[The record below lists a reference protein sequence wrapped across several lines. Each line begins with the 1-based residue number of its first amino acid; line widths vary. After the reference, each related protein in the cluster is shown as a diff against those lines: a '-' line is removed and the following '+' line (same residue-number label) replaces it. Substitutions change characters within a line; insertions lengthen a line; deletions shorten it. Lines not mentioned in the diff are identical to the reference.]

1 MAAENINTIQG
12 MAGHPIKVYD
22 ANYDNSK
29 MDQEGFLK
37 VLLTSFQFQDPFET
51 QDIAKFIDNTVKL
64 RELEVMKNF
73 EDAVKSLDNNNT
85 LFFNTANL
93 IDKKVLYKGDE
104 TLVEEGKS
112 EVEFIPKKDATQ
124 ATLYLFD
131 DEDNIVAQKEYTNLH
146 ANQKYTFE
154 LEDNQVPDGYY
165 RVSVV
170 AKNGEEKVESA
181 VMSTAKVTGIERDS
195 GDLWVLYERGKVS
208 LDDLERIGG

>member
-1 MAAENINTIQG
+1 MAVENIDTIQG
-12 MAGHPIKVYD
+12 MAGHSIKVYD

-112 EVEFIPKKDATQ
+112 EVEFIPKRDAAQ

-131 DEDNIVAQKEYTNLH
+131 KEDNIVAQKEYTNLH
-146 ANQKYTFE
+146 ANQKYTFK

-170 AKNGEEKVESA
+170 AKNGEEKVESE
-181 VMSTAKVTGIERDS
+181 VMSTAKVTGIERDK

-208 LDDLERIGG
+208 LNDLERIGG